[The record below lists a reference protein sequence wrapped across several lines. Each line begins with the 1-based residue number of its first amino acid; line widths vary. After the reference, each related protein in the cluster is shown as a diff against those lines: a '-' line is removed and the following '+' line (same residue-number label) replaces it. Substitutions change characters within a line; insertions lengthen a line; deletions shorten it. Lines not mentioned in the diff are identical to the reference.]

1 VVAGDCL
8 VPSTMGIMQ
17 QLGARATL
25 IVVNVIC
32 LIFSCI
38 LIFYGTTGMGART
51 PAGAGLTCVRPA
63 VCARLRA
70 PRTRGVC
77 PRAEAWRAG
86 FPPHRQR
93 ALHACGR
100 RPRPTAAAA
109 ARRPRL
115 PRDAHGCHA
124 TPTAAAA
131 AAALRESLT

>member
-1 VVAGDCL
+1 MVAGDCL

-51 PAGAGLTCVRPA
+51 PAGAGGVGGGRTH
-63 VCARLRA
+63 ARHAGDAGGIRHAKLPRGGKLRA
-70 PRTRGVC
+70 SAGHAVVRRLPGERTLGTARGE
-77 PRAEAWRAG
+77 PAEQ
-86 FPPHRQR
+86 P
-93 ALHACGR
+93 
-100 RPRPTAAAA
+100 AAA

-115 PRDAHGCHA
+115 PRDAHGGGGCRGLA
-124 TPTAAAA
+124 
-131 AAALRESLT
+131 